1 MDFGDEVHFHLQ
13 LGDLSGFR
21 RLDPNKKLALFL
33 HGWND
38 QGSKD
43 WVQELL
49 LSKSRQAR
57 LKKKRVTQKESQIH
71 KLTVVLFT

>member
-1 MDFGDEVHFHLQ
+1 MDLGDEVHFHLQ

-49 LSKSRQAR
+49 LSMSKQAR
-57 LKKKRVTQKESQIH
+57 LEGRRRKSVW
-71 KLTVVLFT
+71 LTDSSID

>member
-1 MDFGDEVHFHLQ
+1 MELGDEVHFHLQ

-49 LSKSRQAR
+49 LSKFKQGR
-57 LKKKRVTQKESQIH
+57 LKGQRRKSVWFTESLID
-71 KLTVVLFT
+71 

>member
-1 MDFGDEVHFHLQ
+1 MDLGDEVHFHLQ

-21 RLDPNKKLALFL
+21 RLDPKKKLALFL

-49 LSKSRQAR
+49 LSKSQFAKG
-57 LKKKRVTQKESQIH
+57 LKVEEES
-71 KLTVVLFT
+71 

>member
-57 LKKKRVTQKESQIH
+57 LKKKRHRKSH
-71 KLTVVLFT
+71 